1 METWQISKELYEHL
15 QQHARNLVRG
25 MAALEQRG
33 GDSSKVQDL
42 EEELSFLLI
51 QLENHKHIKE

>member
-1 METWQISKELYEHL
+1 METWQISKELYKHL
-15 QQHARNLVRG
+15 QKHAENLVRG

-51 QLENHKHIKE
+51 QLENHKHIKM